1 MSFSRNQFRRQWTFR
16 DTGFWQMLS
25 MRRSRYERRLKMKR
39 KYLQLGAVLF
49 ASLLVSAPTVAFDRE
64 EAADYAKMFASV
76 QGPKAGKHLHLIK
89 PQQFV
94 DQVRAGT
101 EYVTIDIRTP
111 GETQFFT
118 GNLPGHLTIPLS
130 QLFQEEQLA
139 RLPEDKPIVVMCKS
153 GTRATAAATALR
165 TVGFEKTHVLKGGF
179 KGLITYLGTKEA
191 NQPLGPETAAR

>member
-1 MSFSRNQFRRQWTFR
+1 
-16 DTGFWQMLS
+16 
-25 MRRSRYERRLKMKR
+25 MKR
-39 KYLQLGAVLF
+39 KYLQLGTVLL

-64 EAADYAKMFASV
+64 EAADYAKMFAPV
-76 QGPKAGKHLHLIK
+76 QGPMAGKHLHLIK

-94 DQVRAGT
+94 DQVRAGM
-101 EYVTIDIRTP
+101 EYVTVDIRTP

-118 GNLPGHLTIPLS
+118 GNLPGHLVIPLNE
-130 QLFQEEQLA
+130 LFQEDQLA
-139 RLPEDKPIVVMCKS
+139 KLPEDQPIVVLCKS

-165 TVGFEKTHVLKGGF
+165 DVGFEQTYVLKGGL